1 VPRPWRAPKRRPP
14 GFSRAG
20 ARADQR
26 DRTGHPQIEPVLQPR
41 PTHEPAGDGG
51 GHNFGAKK
59 PPGPLTAASTGA
71 PVTPTSAGARCRRV
85 EKGGTRTA
93 RSATA
98 ERVLVHAVNHPR
110 PAGPNPIAGGE
121 QELSGAPTRCS
132 GHTDPR
138 AAVASSEQRGRLVGR
153 KTVLPGRAGPGAQLL
168 DGSDKGRRVL
178 AAQRPYQHMVTRPQ
192 PESLFP
198 HHLTHLPTV
207 GPRGLRPTW
216 FVWVRRSPGGG
227 RRRPW
232 RHRQITAP
240 TSGLF
245 RWCWVRQPVRRLS
258 HPDLVRQQ
266 RVGGPGWARWR
277 SRCHPTTPARRHIK
291 YEGLVKKCRHVRPFG
306 TMAP

>member
-1 VPRPWRAPKRRPP
+1 VIRGGTGSLSSRSNTNHATTGPSAARAAALARAAQEATTRV
-14 GFSRAG
+14 SRAG

-59 PPGPLTAASTGA
+59 PPGPLSAASTGA

-153 KTVLPGRAGPGAQLL
+153 KTVLPGRARALSCSTAATRAGA
-168 DGSDKGRRVL
+168 S
-178 AAQRPYQHMVTRPQ
+178 
-192 PESLFP
+192 S
-198 HHLTHLPTV
+198 
-207 GPRGLRPTW
+207 
-216 FVWVRRSPGGG
+216 RRSG
-227 RRRPW
+227 RISTW
-232 RHRQITAP
+232 
-240 TSGLF
+240 S
-245 RWCWVRQPVRRLS
+245 
-258 HPDLVRQQ
+258 PD
-266 RVGGPGWARWR
+266 R
-277 SRCHPTTPARRHIK
+277 SRNRCSRIT
-291 YEGLVKKCRHVRPFG
+291 
-306 TMAP
+306 